1 MNKKMVKADS
11 GFTTGRPFKGGA
23 GSACPSVGRG
33 GNGSVESRPPHNISA
48 GTSEERSDV
57 PPPDKIR
64 TCLGCRVSKDKKEL
78 VRLVISPDG
87 IVVIDYKGTLPGRG
101 AYLCPTESCIRE
113 AFSRKQI
120 SRVFKVSQIE
130 GVEEFLDRLR
140 KLVLDRI
147 SSLLSLA
154 RKAGKVVDGREAVE
168 KGMEKGTINLL
179 VFAEDLSPLSF
190 KEMKDTCLKRGIGY
204 YTYLSKD
211 EMGGLIGKGERGGLG
226 IADASFSSL
235 LGKEFERFK
244 SLGSVGSGGGK
255 NG

>member
-1 MNKKMVKADS
+1 MSKKLLK
-11 GFTTGRPFKGGA
+11 
-23 GSACPSVGRG
+23 
-33 GNGSVESRPPHNISA
+33 ISQWRRV
-48 GTSEERSDV
+48 SKFDI
-57 PPPDKIR
+57 KQR
-64 TCLGCRVSKDKKEL
+64 TCLGCRETKDKDEL
-78 VRLVISPDG
+78 VRLVAGPDG
-87 IVVIDYKGTLPGRG
+87 FVVVDYKGNLPGRG
-101 AYLCPTESCIRE
+101 AYVCPKESCVRE
-113 AFSRKQI
+113 AFLRKQI
-120 SRVFKVSQIE
+120 PRVFE
-130 GVEEFLDRLR
+130 GARTEGAEELLGQLKKR
-140 KLVLDRI
+140 VWERI
-147 SSLLSLA
+147 LSIISLS

-190 KEMKDTCLKRGIGY
+190 KEMKETCVKRGIVY

-211 EMGGLIGKGERGGLG
+211 EMGGLIGKGERGALG

>member
-1 MNKKMVKADS
+1 LSWGV
-11 GFTTGRPFKGGA
+11 
-23 GSACPSVGRG
+23 
-33 GNGSVESRPPHNISA
+33 
-48 GTSEERSDV
+48 
-57 PPPDKIR
+57 
-64 TCLGCRVSKDKKEL
+64 
-78 VRLVISPDG
+78 
-87 IVVIDYKGTLPGRG
+87 
-101 AYLCPTESCIRE
+101 RE